1 MIRTLPCCLNHYL
14 HASTTQRILVFKPN
28 RRMSSATVMPPPPQ
42 NNVTTEHQG
51 LVDRL
56 SRLDTALL
64 CDADKTLLLHHEH
77 HNTADS
83 NSSYNGLRLMTGL
96 KPLNHACDPVV
107 MVGFAHTVQFTTPND
122 FLPVLRGLA
131 EAQRGQVLVVN
142 TLDSTRAVAGG
153 LFGQEAL
160 QKGLGG
166 IVVDGP
172 TRDVASL
179 ANPPDSSST
188 INNNNNNMIRVFAK
202 SVTPYS
208 GTIQSPGETQCSVQC
223 GGVTVH
229 QNDIV
234 VGDADG
240 IVVGSIHTFSQL
252 VQVAED
258 IQKVETALVKGMEN
272 GTSLPSMTNL
282 EQHLKLRLSDKESN
296 LSFLLDPLSK
306 K

>member
-1 MIRTLPCCLNHYL
+1 
-14 HASTTQRILVFKPN
+14 
-28 RRMSSATVMPPPPQ
+28 MSSAKTAMPPPPPQ
-42 NNVTTEHQG
+42 NNMTTERQV

-64 CDADKTLLLHHEH
+64 CDADKTLHHNHTH
-77 HNTADS
+77 HNNTADS
-83 NSSYNGLRLMTGL
+83 NSSYHGLRLMTGL
-96 KPLNHACDPVV
+96 KPLNHACDPFV

-172 TRDVASL
+172 MRDVASL
-179 ANPPDSSST
+179 ANPPDSST
-188 INNNNNNMIRVFAK
+188 TNNNNMIRVFAK

-240 IVVGSIHTFSQL
+240 IVVGSIHTFAQL

-282 EQHLKLRLSDKESN
+282 EQHLKLRLSGKESN
-296 LSFLLDPLSK
+296 LSFLLDPLPK